1 MHTVTKKL
9 SHCLYCVFR
18 APLQWDGKITVK
30 RHEMLDLV
38 IVDGKA
44 RGIIARDLVTGE
56 IEDIQHTQWLLLE
69 EDTETFSF
77 STNAMGSNAAAWK
90 IHKKRSVFA
99 NPFTQI
105 HLYPSIWRS
114 PS

>member
-56 IEDIQHTQWLLLE
+56 IERHSAHAVVTLE

-77 STNAMGSNAAAWK
+77 STMRWVLTPAAWK
-90 IHKKRSVFA
+90 
-99 NPFTQI
+99 NT
-105 HLYPSIWRS
+105 
-114 PS
+114 

>member
-1 MHTVTKKL
+1 MH
-9 SHCLYCVFR
+9 
-18 APLQWDGKITVK
+18 K

-69 EDTETFSF
+69 DTETFSF
-77 STNAMGSNAAAWK
+77 AHQCDG
-90 IHKKRSVFA
+90 F
-99 NPFTQI
+99 
-105 HLYPSIWRS
+105 
-114 PS
+114 